1 MKIKEDI
8 LKWRNEI
15 RELTEKVSR
24 FETNSKNY
32 FAEVQELKKSVVS
45 LAKIT
50 EEMTE
55 AMLTL
60 IRQQIGD

>member
-1 MKIKEDI
+1 MKVKEDI
-8 LKWRNEI
+8 IKWRKEI
-15 RELTEKVSR
+15 RELTEKVSK

-32 FAEVQELKKSVVS
+32 FTEVQSLKESVVN

>member
-1 MKIKEDI
+1 MKVKEDI
-8 LKWRNEI
+8 IKWRKEI
-15 RELTEKVSR
+15 RELTEKVSK

-32 FAEVQELKKSVVS
+32 FAEVQSLKESVVN
-45 LAKIT
+45 LAKVT

>member
-1 MKIKEDI
+1 MKVKEDI
-8 LKWRNEI
+8 IKWRKEI
-15 RELTEKVSR
+15 RELTEKVSK

-32 FAEVQELKKSVVS
+32 FAEVQSLKESVVN

>member
-32 FAEVQELKKSVVS
+32 FAEVQELKKSVVN